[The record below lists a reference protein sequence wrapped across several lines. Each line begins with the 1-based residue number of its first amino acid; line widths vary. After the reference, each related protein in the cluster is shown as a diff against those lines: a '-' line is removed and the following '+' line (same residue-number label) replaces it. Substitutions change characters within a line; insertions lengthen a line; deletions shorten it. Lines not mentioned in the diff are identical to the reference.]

1 MKHEDKAK
9 ELEEVFANEAVDVEN
24 LEDAGS
30 TSEEVPTSEVG
41 DFSAQIDELT
51 NDLQRTRAD
60 FENYRKA
67 VEAQKS
73 QAMAAAK
80 YATVV
85 KFLAL
90 VDDVDRAI
98 AAYPEQLAPLAKSFA
113 KTLQN
118 LGLEKINSKN
128 DTEFNPDFHEAVSVD
143 DEGGEVEVVAETLR
157 PGYLYE
163 KTVIRPAMVKV
174 KR

>member
-1 MKHEDKAK
+1 MKHEDKEK
-9 ELEEVFANEAVDVEN
+9 ELEHVFADEGVDVDN
-24 LEDAGS
+24 LEGDMPAA
-30 TSEEVPTSEVG
+30 EEVPTSAAG
-41 DFSAQIDELT
+41 DFSAQVSELT

-73 QAMAAAK
+73 QAMSAAK

-98 AAYPEQLAPLAKSFA
+98 TAYPEQLAPLAKSFA
-113 KTLQN
+113 KTLKD
-118 LGLEKINSKN
+118 LGLERIDSEEG
-128 DTEFNPDFHEAVSVD
+128 TEFNPDYHEAVSVED
-143 DEGGEVEVVAETLR
+143 DGGEVETVAETLR

-174 KR
+174 RH